1 MATEQSGSTSNQ
13 PTIVTS
19 YPGDGSNEPIKW
31 YLASLLGIYL
41 IGMSIL
47 SSYLLYN
54 LWPPQQRR
62 PSPNQA
68 SPQAQANRRPS
79 RTETA
84 ASTSNSNTNSATASN
99 TNTAASNTS
108 AVTNNNQ
115 ADRSGTTNS
124 NTNPAGSV
132 AAGGTNPSSDISNR
146 SPEQNDTN
154 TAAEEILPT
163 VTLFRGWLVLTHS
176 VEVRLLLIALLAGA
190 LGSYIHAAT
199 SFADYVGNR
208 KLSGNWVWWYLLRP
222 FIGMSL
228 ALVFYFVVRGGFIS
242 PSAGGTDMN
251 PFGIAAMAGLVGM
264 FSKNAIDKLNEVFT
278 SLFGSKGD
286 DKRGDKLQ
294 SPTISTIKPTKGP
307 LAGQTAV
314 TITGSGILP
323 KARVTIGGKAAS
335 GVVVSSDGKTIAA
348 ITPQGDTAGAV
359 DVEVINENAQKGT
372 LPNGFTYE

>member
-1 MATEQSGSTSNQ
+1 MATEQSGSTSSQ
-13 PTIVTS
+13 PPIVTS
-19 YPGDGSNEPIKW
+19 DPGDGSNEPIKW

-47 SSYLLYN
+47 SSYMLYN

-62 PSPNQA
+62 PLPNQA
-68 SPQAQANRRPS
+68 SAQAQANRKPS

-84 ASTSNSNTNSATASN
+84 ATTSNSNTNSSTAGN

-108 AVTNNNQ
+108 VATNNNQ
-115 ADRSGTTNS
+115 ADRSSTTNS
-124 NTNPAGSV
+124 NTNTPGTA
-132 AAGGTNPSSDISNR
+132 AAGGTTPSSDVSNR

-208 KLSGNWVWWYLLRP
+208 KLSGNWIWWYLLRP

-228 ALVFYFVVRGGFIS
+228 ALIFYFVVRGGFIS

-294 SPTISTIKPTKGP
+294 SPTVSAIKPIKGP
-307 LAGQTAV
+307 LAGQTSV
-314 TITGSGILP
+314 TITGNGFLP
-323 KARVTIGGKAAS
+323 KARVTIGGKPAS
-335 GVVVSSDGKTIAA
+335 GVLVSSDGKTIAA
-348 ITPQGDTAGAV
+348 STPQGDTAGAV

-372 LPNGFTYE
+372 LPHGFTYE